1 VRALVVLMFLVTL
14 LAGCDGKPQPAVD
27 VTGGGKKAMERA
39 KDVSKT
45 LEAGAQRN
53 REAEAAATG
62 AAPAKKGE

>member
-1 VRALVVLMFLVTL
+1 MRALIVSVLATL
-14 LAGCDGKPQPAVD
+14 LAACDSKPQPAVD
-27 VTGGGKKAMERA
+27 ITGGGKKAIERA
-39 KDVSKT
+39 QDVSKT